1 MFRRPQD
8 LAQHLDDII
17 AARPKV
23 VWLQSGISDAAFE
36 SALAAAGVTVVA
48 DRCLLVEH
56 QAAAREAR
64 L

>member
-8 LAQHLDDII
+8 LAGHLEDLL
-17 AARPKV
+17 AAKPKA
-23 VWLQSGISDAAFE
+23 VWLQSGISEPGFE
-36 SALAAAGVTVVA
+36 AALAAAGITVVA